1 MGMKM
6 KINPVYK
13 NELKMNV
20 RTMKTSFVL
29 LGYNGVLMIIGI
41 LTFYIV
47 FGSNPS
53 YSRGNYGEVL
63 ALYCLITMLEVGMVL
78 FVVPALTSG
87 AIAGEREKQTL
98 EILLTTTL
106 KPRQIV
112 WGKLASSMSLLL
124 LLVTSSLPI
133 VSIVFSIGGIEFKD
147 LIQLVFTATITSF
160 YIGSIGIY
168 FSTLFKRSIP
178 ATIATYG
185 ITLLVSVGTIFIL
198 ALIYQIAQGNETT
211 VKTGAEVII
220 LLLNPIVTLLSMLS
234 IQYGAG
240 SSLGD
245 FLLSLGSN
253 SVIMNEWAGCW
264 FILSV
269 IVQIVIGIII
279 MECAA
284 RRLDPNRNNKKK
296 KSL

>member
-1 MGMKM
+1 
-6 KINPVYK
+6 
-13 NELKMNV
+13 MNV
-20 RTMKTSFVL
+20 RTMKTFFVL
-29 LGYNGVLMIIGI
+29 LGYNGILMIIGI
-41 LTFYIV
+41 LTFCIV

-78 FVVPALTSG
+78 FVVPALTAG
-87 AIAGEREKQTL
+87 AISGEREKQTL

-124 LLVTSSLPI
+124 LLVISSLPI

-168 FSTLFKRSIP
+168 FSTLFKKSIP
-178 ATIATYG
+178 ATIVTYG
-185 ITLLVSVGTIFIL
+185 VTLLVSVGTIFIL
-198 ALIYQIAQGNETT
+198 ALIYQMAQGNETT
-211 VKTGAEVII
+211 VKTGVEIII

-234 IQYGAG
+234 VQYGAG
-240 SSLGD
+240 STLGD
-245 FLLSLGSN
+245 LLLSLGNKSI
-253 SVIMNEWAGCW
+253 VMNEWAGYW

-269 IVQIVIGIII
+269 VVQIVIGVIL

-284 RRLDPNRNNKKK
+284 RRLEPNRNNKKK
-296 KSL
+296 KPL